1 MQMWTF
7 ARFLPLIMAHLI
19 EEDNEYW
26 LNFLRLLDIIDILFA
41 PVVSRETC
49 AYLETLISDHH
60 LSFRNLYPSVNIT
73 PKMHGMV
80 HMPRL
85 ILM

>member
-7 ARFLPLIMAHLI
+7 SRFLSLIIAHLI
-19 EEDNEYW
+19 TEDNEFW

-41 PVVSRETC
+41 TFISKETC
-49 AYLETLISDHH
+49 AYLESLISDHH
-60 LSFRNLYPSVNIT
+60 ISFRQLYPSVNVT
-73 PKMHGMV
+73 PKMHGMI

-85 ILM
+85 ILE